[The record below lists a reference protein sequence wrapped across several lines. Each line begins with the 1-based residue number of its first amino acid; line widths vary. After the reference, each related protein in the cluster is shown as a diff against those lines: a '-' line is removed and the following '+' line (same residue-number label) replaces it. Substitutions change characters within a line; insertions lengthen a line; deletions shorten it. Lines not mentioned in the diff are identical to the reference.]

1 MRKLFLLTMLV
12 FTTVVSA
19 NNSPRIIY
27 QDSAIIITVEGVFS
41 KRTGKQVE
49 FKESIN
55 WKEEDFF
62 TQQEKYCEQETLT
75 KQQ

>member
-1 MRKLFLLTMLV
+1 MRKLFLLTMLM
-12 FTTVVSA
+12 FATIVSA

-27 QDSAIIITVEGVFS
+27 QDSAIIITTDGVFS

-62 TQQEKYCEQETLT
+62 TQQEKYCEKETLT
-75 KQQ
+75 K

>member
-1 MRKLFLLTMLV
+1 MRKLFLSTMLV
-12 FTTVVSA
+12 FTTIVSA
-19 NNSPRIIY
+19 NNSSRIIY
-27 QDSAIIITVEGVFS
+27 QDSAIIITAEGVFS

-62 TQQEKYCEQETLT
+62 TQQEKYCEKPALT
-75 KQQ
+75 N